1 MIKSISIISNLLS
14 KNFVFDANQKQK
26 NVIDLFNLD
35 FSNTNSFDVKIVF
48 NQPISQ
54 FRNHDYTWVNCD
66 EDRIANEYCPKIIK
80 LKNGQLVQ
88 ANINAGIWEIN
99 KKDPHVLLWRFN
111 PEFAE
116 SITNYT
122 GNKNRKNISK
132 VSKIFNFI
140 ENPALLFPVNHALEF
155 SRSKYSFSAI
165 ACFTDHCDFDTLEN
179 LEIQRNFFK
188 ENQII
193 ITKGFFLNHFSKR
206 ADNASF
212 QNNEEELLK
221 WTKDGHELCYHSLSQ
236 SIKDDN
242 QSFEDFIQFLPP
254 LNDLKVWIDHGY
266 QPYNF
271 SLLQKNR
278 FSNEDFENV
287 LDGKGITTL
296 WNYIDSG
303 TATNGVI
310 NQLNPTQFTL
320 DSFLNGNK
328 NLHFIKKLQLTI
340 KNIIY
345 HYYNDDHMILKYQ
358 NAAGNFKKVIFQKK
372 IKFIFPFIKD
382 FFNLS
387 ISIFSVLLSWKSS
400 KSEPFKLAKY
410 SPLVFKHVIDQKEF
424 YIFQTLEML
433 DFQKSL
439 SKNNIDTL
447 IKEKGVF
454 IAHTYFSVP
463 MEYHTGRLISSYKT
477 IDQKVS
483 ENFNLLGEKIKNKE
497 IWNPTLSE
505 LIEYWSSF
513 EKVILDID
521 HNGNLFEKTETT
533 LKHRKLI

>member
-1 MIKSISIISNLLS
+1 MIKSISIISNS
-14 KNFVFDANQKQK
+14 INKNVVFDANQKQK
-26 NVIDLFNLD
+26 MVIDLLNLD
-35 FSNTNSFDVKIVF
+35 FSNTNSFDIKIEF
-48 NQPISQ
+48 NQSISQ
-54 FRNHDYTWVNCD
+54 FRNHDYRWINC
-66 EDRIANEYCPKIIK
+66 EKDRIANEFCPKIIK

-88 ANINAGIWEIN
+88 ANIQLGIWEIN
-99 KKDPHVLLWRFN
+99 KINSHVLLWRFN
-111 PEFAE
+111 PEFSE

-122 GNKNRKNISK
+122 GNANRKNISAVFK
-132 VSKIFNFI
+132 KFNFV
-140 ENPALLFPVNHALEF
+140 ENPSLLFPENHALEF

-179 LEIQRNFFK
+179 LEVQREFFK
-188 ENQII
+188 KNQII

-212 QNNEEELLK
+212 QSNKEELLK
-221 WTKDGHELCYHSLSQ
+221 WIKDGHELCYHSLSQ
-236 SIKDDN
+236 SIKNDD
-242 QSFEDFIQFLPP
+242 QSFQDYNQFLPP

-278 FSNEDFENV
+278 LSNEDFEKV
-287 LDGKGITTL
+287 LTDKNITTL

-310 NQLNPTQFTL
+310 NQLNPNQFTL
-320 DSFLNGNK
+320 ESFLNGNK
-328 NLHFIKKLQLTI
+328 NLDFVKRLQLTI

-345 HYYNDDHMILKYQ
+345 HYYNDDQMILKYQ

-410 SPLVFKHVIDQKEF
+410 SPLVFKHIIDQKEF

-477 IDQKVS
+477 IDQKVF

-505 LIEYWSSF
+505 LIAYWSDF
-513 EKVILDID
+513 ERLILDINQ
-521 HNGNLFEKTETT
+521 NGNVYEKTETI
-533 LKHRKLI
+533 LENRPLI